1 MMQAESNV
9 YSRRWF
15 EFFHDGIDETRTIH
29 EATFVCRCAPL
40 ADFRKLA
47 DVCCGMGR
55 HARALSSRGY
65 SVTGIDRDSDAI
77 TNARELAG
85 GPSYV
90 HADIR
95 HYRSAPGTFDV
106 AIVMSQSFGYF
117 DPTTNRDVLGRLATG
132 LREGGRVILD
142 LWNQDFFAT
151 HQGERELETASGVV
165 RESKHLNGDRLRV
178 QLDYPDGAHEE
189 FEWQLFTPAKMI
201 SLAQSVGLALLLSCT
216 DFDTMI
222 TPSPAKPRIHF
233 VLERSGSPSSPRDEF
248 LRLTDRSGVG

>member
-1 MMQAESNV
+1 MMRPEPNA
-9 YSRRWF
+9 YSRQWF
-15 EFFHDGIDETRTIH
+15 EFFHDGIDEARTIH
-29 EATFVCRCAPL
+29 ETMFVSRWAPL
-40 ADFRKLA
+40 PDFRKLV

-77 TNARELAG
+77 TKARELAG

-95 HYRSAPGTFDV
+95 DYRLEPGAFDV

-117 DPTTNRDVLGRLATG
+117 DAATNRNVLGRLAASV
-132 LREGGRVILD
+132 REGGRVILD

-151 HQGERELETASGVV
+151 HQRERELETASGVV

-189 FEWQLFTPAKMI
+189 FEWQLFSPAQMI

-216 DFDTMI
+216 DFDMTNP
-222 TPSPAKPRIHF
+222 TSPAKPRIQF
-233 VLERSGSPSSPRDEF
+233 LLERCS
-248 LRLTDRSGVG
+248 

>member
-1 MMQAESNV
+1 MTPEESNV
-9 YSRRWF
+9 YSQQWF
-15 EFFHDGIDETRTIH
+15 EFFHVGIEEARTTQET
-29 EATFVCRCAPL
+29 EFVCRCATLPE
-40 ADFRKLA
+40 FREIL
-47 DVCCGMGR
+47 DVCCGVGR
-55 HARALSSRGY
+55 HARALFSRGY

-77 TNARELAG
+77 TKARELAG

-95 HYRSAPGTFDV
+95 DYRPAPGTFDV

-117 DPTTNRDVLGRLATG
+117 DRTTNRDVLGRLAVG

-142 LWNQDFFAT
+142 LWNREFFAA

-165 RESKHLNGDRLRV
+165 RESKRLNGDRLRV

-216 DFDTMI
+216 DFDTTI
-222 TPSPAKPRIHF
+222 TPSPAKPRIQF
-233 VLERSGSPSSPRDEF
+233 VLERSGK
-248 LRLTDRSGVG
+248 G

>member
-1 MMQAESNV
+1 LSVERFTKDRRSQTPATGMRAEPNA

-15 EFFHDGIDETRTIH
+15 EFFHVGIGDARTIQ
-29 EATFVCRCAPL
+29 ETGFVCRCAPL
-40 ADFRKLA
+40 PDFRKLA
-47 DVCCGMGR
+47 DICCGMGR
-55 HARALSSRGY
+55 HSRALSSRGY
-65 SVTGIDRDSDAI
+65 SVIGIDRDADAI
-77 TNARELAG
+77 MKARELAG

-95 HYRSAPGTFDV
+95 DYWSAPGTFDV

-117 DPTTNRDVLGRLATG
+117 DPTTNRDVLGRLVAG

-142 LWNQDFFAT
+142 LWNQEFFAA

-165 RESKHLNGDRLRV
+165 QESKRLNGDRLCV

-201 SLAQSVGLALLLSCT
+201 SLAQSVGLGLMLSCT
-216 DFDTMI
+216 DFDTTI
-222 TPSPAKPRIHF
+222 TPSPARPRIQF
-233 VLERSGSPSSPRDEF
+233 VLERSGK
-248 LRLTDRSGVG
+248 G

>member
-1 MMQAESNV
+1 MQAASNV

-15 EFFHDGIDETRTIH
+15 EFFHIGIGDARTIQ
-29 EATFVCRCAPL
+29 EVMFVCRCAPL
-40 ADFRKLA
+40 PDFRKLA

-77 TNARELAG
+77 TKARELSG

-90 HADIR
+90 NADIR
-95 HYRSAPGTFDV
+95 DYLPPPGAFDV

-117 DPTTNRDVLGRLATG
+117 DPATNRDVLGRLAAG
-132 LREGGRVILD
+132 LRAGGRVILD
-142 LWNQDFFAT
+142 LWNHEFFAA

-165 RESKHLNGDRLRV
+165 RESKRLNGDRLRV

-201 SLAQSVGLALLLSCT
+201 SLAQSVGLGLMLSCT
-216 DFDTMI
+216 DFDTTI
-222 TPSPAKPRIHF
+222 TPSPAKPRIQF
-233 VLERSGSPSSPRDEF
+233 VLERSGK
-248 LRLTDRSGVG
+248 G